1 MFSGYS
7 RKIADTCVLSQD
19 VVEGDEDDDEEEEE
33 EEEEADGVIMDDEGP
48 GHGHKRGQLR
58 PPTPIRSARTSP
70 TSSAVPRTPRET
82 TLETAHYTT
91 LPLPMSS
98 SGNKVM
104 AVKQWTPRAEHWAV
118 TA

>member
-7 RKIADTCVLSQD
+7 RKIAHTCVLLQD
-19 VVEGDEDDDEEEEE
+19 VVEGDEEDEEEEEE
-33 EEEEADGVIMDDEGP
+33 EEEEADGLIMEEE

-70 TSSAVPRTPRET
+70 TSSAAPRTPREAT
-82 TLETAHYTT
+82 SETAHYTTT

-98 SGNKVM
+98 SGNKVTV
-104 AVKQWTPRAEHWAV
+104 VKQWTPRAEHWAV
-118 TA
+118 AA